1 MSLLHIATRG
11 LDSWRQRLAAP
22 EDQWKRG
29 YSAFETAVSWEKAS
43 ISATGLPDSLSAL
56 LRDGGYQDPRL
67 LLAVAEHKVPLPG
80 GRAASQNDVW
90 ALVSTSQG
98 MLSMAVEA
106 KASEAFG
113 DCSLKDWL
121 EGTGSDRSAANR
133 KVRWDHVRQHLP
145 NGCDFEAVRYQLL
158 HRCASAVI
166 EAQRFGLGHAAFVV
180 QAFGTPDR
188 SFKEYEAFCLALG
201 LSAGRGKMCRT
212 SVLDGVALSIG
223 WADCPLATDADIA
236 KVVTES
242 EPPATA

>member
-1 MSLLHIATRG
+1 MSRLHIATRG

-22 EDQWKRG
+22 DDQWKRR

-43 ISATGLPDSLSAL
+43 LTAAGLPDSLLAL
-56 LRDGGYQDPRL
+56 LHDGGYLEPQL

-90 ALVSTSQG
+90 ALVSTSEG
-98 MLSMAVEA
+98 MLSLAVEA

-113 DCSLKDWL
+113 DCSLRDWL
-121 EGTGSDRSAANR
+121 EGTGSDRSVANR

-145 NGCDFEAVRYQLL
+145 DGDFEAVQYQLL

-166 EAQRFGLGHAAFVV
+166 EAHRFGLGHAAFVV

-236 KVVTES
+236 KVVTEC